1 MYTIFSVG
9 DSEDIPQEIRAIRS
23 LLANIA
29 ARAIMDY
36 LGSNR
41 KYVRPAERWLFTSK
55 RTDEWS
61 FVWICDII
69 GWDIEQVRRNI
80 TQQQNEQKETATES
94 LRRLNR
100 CKRVRLV
107 RRFKTETPVP

>member
-36 LGSNR
+36 LGNTR
-41 KYVRPAERWLFTSK
+41 KHTTSAKRWLFTSK

-61 FVWICDII
+61 FVWICDTI
-69 GWDIEQVRRNI
+69 GWDINQVRRNI
-80 TQQQNEQKETATES
+80 TQQQSEQKEAATES
-94 LRRLNR
+94 LKRLNR